1 MFETYELASLQ
12 QYWWLI
18 ISLLG
23 AVLVML
29 LFVQGGQ
36 TLLWQVGKT
45 GDERR
50 MVLNSIGRK
59 WDLTFTTLVT
69 FGGAFFASFPL
80 FYATSFSGAYWA
92 WTALLFSFIVQA
104 VSYEFRSKAG
114 NWLGAKTFE
123 TFLLING
130 TLAPIL
136 LGTVVASFFSG
147 SQFSIDTY
155 NLPEWH
161 NAARGLELLM
171 SGFNISLG
179 LAVFFLARILGAQYL
194 SNNINDENIRLRCR
208 ATQRLDAGLFL
219 LFFLSFLVMLM
230 LKDGYAVD
238 AAGTVQVT
246 EFKYLLNFIQMPA
259 VLAMFLAGVVLVL
272 WGIYQSVYVRSVKSI
287 WFTSGGAFLAV
298 FSLFIVA
305 AFNGTAYY
313 PSTYDLQ
320 SSLTIQNSSSSHY
333 TLAAMSYVSLAVP
346 FVAGY
351 IWIVWRS
358 MDAKKID
365 IDEIRSGEELY

>member
-1 MFETYELASLQ
+1 MFETFELTSLQ

-18 ISLLG
+18 IALLG

-45 GDERR
+45 DDERR
-50 MVLNSIGRK
+50 MILNSIGRK
-59 WDLTFTTLVT
+59 WDLTFTTVVT

-92 WTALLFSFIVQA
+92 WTVLLFSFIVQA

-130 TLAPIL
+130 TLAPL
-136 LGTVVASFFSG
+136 LVGTVVASFFSG
-147 SQFSIDTY
+147 SQFIIDDY
-155 NLPEWH
+155 NLPEWQ
-161 NAARGLELLM
+161 NGARGLELLM

-179 LAVFFLARILGAQYL
+179 LAIFFLSRILGAQYL
-194 SNNINDENIRLRCR
+194 SNNVDDENIRLRCR

-219 LFFLSFLVMLM
+219 LFFLSFVVML
-230 LKDGYAVD
+230 LFRDGFAAD
-238 AAGTVQVT
+238 ASGFISLVPY
-246 EFKYLLNFIQMPA
+246 KYFLNFVEMPA
-259 VLAMFLAGVVLVL
+259 VLIMFLGGVALVL
-272 WGIYQSVYVRSVKSI
+272 WGIYYSIYAKSVKSI
-287 WFTSGGAFLAV
+287 WFTSGGTFLTV
-298 FSLFIVA
+298 FSLFLLA

-313 PSTYDLQ
+313 PSLTDLQ
-320 SSLTIQNSSSSHY
+320 SSLTIHNSSSSHY
-333 TLAAMSYVSLAVP
+333 TLTAMSYVSLAVP
-346 FVAGY
+346 FVIAY

-358 MDAKKID
+358 MDAKKLD
-365 IDEIRSGEELY
+365 LDEIRSAEELY

>member
-1 MFETYELASLQ
+1 MFETFELASLQ

-18 ISLLG
+18 IALLG

-45 GDERR
+45 EDERR

-92 WTALLFSFIVQA
+92 WTTLLFSFIVQA

-136 LGTVVASFFSG
+136 VGTVVASFFSG

-179 LAVFFLARILGAQYL
+179 LAVFFLSRILGAQYL

-219 LFFLSFLVMLM
+219 LFFLSFLGML
-230 LKDGYAVD
+230 LLRDGYAVD
-238 AAGTVQVT
+238 SMGHISLVPY
-246 EFKYLLNFIQMPA
+246 KYFINLMQMPV
-259 VLAMFLAGVVLVL
+259 VLIMFLAGVVLVL
-272 WGIYQSVYVRSVKSI
+272 WGIYQSLFVKSVKSI
-287 WFTSGGAFLAV
+287 WFTSGGTLLAV
-298 FSLFIVA
+298 FSLFMLA

-313 PSTYDLQ
+313 PSSYDLQ
-320 SSLTIQNSSSSHY
+320 SSLTIYNSSSSHY
-333 TLAAMSYVSLAVP
+333 TLVAMSYVSLAVP
-346 FVAGY
+346 FVAAY

-358 MDAKKID
+358 MDAKKLD
-365 IDEIRSGEELY
+365 LDEVRSGEELY

>member
-1 MFETYELASLQ
+1 MFETFEFASLQ

-23 AVLVML
+23 GILVMM

-45 GDERR
+45 GDERK
-50 MVLNSIGRK
+50 MVLNSVGRK

-69 FGGAFFASFPL
+69 FGGEFFASFPL

-92 WTALLFSFIVQA
+92 WTIILFSFIIQA

-130 TLAPIL
+130 VIAPLL
-136 LGTVVASFFSG
+136 LGVAVGSFFSG
-147 SQFSIDTY
+147 SQFTVDMY
-155 NLPEWH
+155 NIPEWQ
-161 NAARGLELLM
+161 NSGRGFELLL

-179 LAVFFLARILGAQYL
+179 LAVFFLSRILGAQYL
-194 SNNINDENIRLRCR
+194 INNINEENIRTRCR
-208 ATQRLDAGLFL
+208 GTQKIDTVLFL
-219 LFFLSFLVMLM
+219 LFFLSFLGML
-230 LKDGYAVD
+230 LFRDGF
-238 AAGTVQVT
+238 AADKTGYISLVP
-246 EFKYLLNFIQMPA
+246 FKYLINLIQMPV
-259 VLAMFLAGVVLVL
+259 VLILFLVGVVLVL
-272 WGIYQSVYVRSVKSI
+272 WGIYTSLFGRSVKSI
-287 WFTSGGAFLAV
+287 WFTGGGTFLTV
-298 FSLFIVA
+298 FALFMVA

-320 SSLTIQNSSSSHY
+320 SSLTIYNSSSSQY
-333 TLAAMSYVSLAVP
+333 TLTAMSYVSLVVP
-346 FVAGY
+346 FVVAY
-351 IWIVWRS
+351 IWKVWTS
-358 MDAKKID
+358 MDAKKLD
-365 IDEIRSGEELY
+365 LEEVTSGDELY

>member
-1 MFETYELASLQ
+1 MFETFELASLQ

-18 ISLLG
+18 IALLG

-45 GDERR
+45 EDERR

-92 WTALLFSFIVQA
+92 WTTLLFSFIVQA

-136 LGTVVASFFSG
+136 VGTVVASFFSG

-161 NAARGLELLM
+161 HAARGLELLM

-179 LAVFFLARILGAQYL
+179 LAVFFLSRILGAQYL

-219 LFFLSFLVMLM
+219 LFFLSFLGML
-230 LKDGYAVD
+230 LLRDGYAVD
-238 AAGTVQVT
+238 SMGHISLVPY
-246 EFKYLLNFIQMPA
+246 KYFINLMQMPV
-259 VLAMFLAGVVLVL
+259 VLIMFLAGVVLVL
-272 WGIYQSVYVRSVKSI
+272 WGIYQSLFVKSVKSI
-287 WFTSGGAFLAV
+287 WFTSGGTLLAV
-298 FSLFIVA
+298 FSLFMLA

-313 PSTYDLQ
+313 PSSYDLQ
-320 SSLTIQNSSSSHY
+320 SSLTIYNSSSSHY
-333 TLAAMSYVSLAVP
+333 TLVAMSYVSLAVP
-346 FVAGY
+346 FVAAY

-358 MDAKKID
+358 MDAKKLD
-365 IDEIRSGEELY
+365 LDEVRSGEELY

>member
-238 AAGTVQVT
+238 AAGTVQVVA
-246 EFKYLLNFIQMPA
+246 FKYLLNFIQMPA